1 MPRRL
6 LPKPGD
12 EYHLSKFGY
21 SLSHKRSS
29 RRSSLKAA
37 SKKYGTLQVL
47 KRVNLIRNITNP
59 EYEAKKK
66 LASDVNYMKQLY
78 KKEKKSMSRAGSK
91 KGLRKSTKK
100 NSRKGSK
107 KITRKNKKT
116 SRKQI

>member
-6 LPKPGD
+6 LPKPDD

-59 EYEAKKK
+59 KNETKNK
-66 LASDVNYMKQLY
+66 LSSDVNFMKDLY
-78 KKEKKSMSRAGSK
+78 KKEKRSMSRTGSK
-91 KGLRKSTKK
+91 KTQRKTTRKTTRKIRKS
-100 NSRKGSK
+100 RK
-107 KITRKNKKT
+107 
-116 SRKQI
+116 

>member
-21 SLSHKRSS
+21 SLSNKKNS
-29 RRSSLKAA
+29 RQSSLKAA

-59 EYEAKKK
+59 EYETKKK
-66 LASDVNYMKQLY
+66 LNADVKFMKDLY
-78 KKEKKSMSRAGSK
+78 KKEKKQPSRK
-91 KGLRKSTKK
+91 KSSRKTKK
-100 NSRKGSK
+100 SARK
-107 KITRKNKKT
+107 
-116 SRKQI
+116 

>member
-1 MPRRL
+1 MSRRL

-59 EYEAKKK
+59 KNETKNK
-66 LASDVNYMKQLY
+66 LTSDVNFMKDLY
-78 KKEKKSMSRAGSK
+78 KTEKRKMSRTGSK
-91 KGLRKSTKK
+91 KTQRKLTKK
-100 NSRKGSK
+100 SSK
-107 KITRKNKKT
+107 RTARKNKKT
-116 SRKQI
+116 K

>member
-6 LPKPGD
+6 LPKPDD

-59 EYEAKKK
+59 KNETKNK
-66 LASDVNYMKQLY
+66 LSSDVNFMKDLY
-78 KKEKKSMSRAGSK
+78 KKEKRSMSRAGSK
-91 KGLRKSTKK
+91 KTQRKTTRKTTRKIRKS
-100 NSRKGSK
+100 RK
-107 KITRKNKKT
+107 
-116 SRKQI
+116 